1 MDELFS
7 VIGRLYVDM
16 YNTQKYIESLQK
28 QVKDKD
34 NEISLLKTKIVSAS
48 KDNQIVNEPRN

>member
-1 MDELFS
+1 MDELFI

-34 NEISLLKTKIVSAS
+34 NEVSLLKTKIVSAS
-48 KDNQIVNEPRN
+48 KDSQIVNEPRN

>member
-48 KDNQIVNEPRN
+48 KDSQIVNEPRN

>member
-7 VIGRLYVDM
+7 VVGRLYVDM

-28 QVKDKD
+28 QIKDKD

-48 KDNQIVNEPRN
+48 KDSQIVNEQRN

>member
-28 QVKDKD
+28 QIKDKD
-34 NEISLLKTKIVSAS
+34 NEISVLKTKIVSAS
-48 KDNQIVNEPRN
+48 KDSQIVNEPRN

>member
-48 KDNQIVNEPRN
+48 KDSQIVNEQRN